1 MDKFKV
7 GDEVQIH
14 TNSQCGHKVGTVGK
28 IENKHTKYNDVWYV
42 RFENKVYGH
51 SEEYLKLVKE
61 VNLISNIQIW

>member
-14 TNSQCGHKVGTVGK
+14 TNSQCGHQIGTIGK
-28 IENKHTKYNDVWYV
+28 IERKHNYHGAWYV
-42 RFENKVYGH
+42 RFGDRVFGH
-51 SEEYLKLVKE
+51 SEEYLKFVKE